1 MAAAVVAAAGCDL
14 ILGIDDG
21 IPREAGGPEAG
32 SDASLDASADAA
44 DGDAGDAATPACDTD
59 AAFGTPTLFSTLA
72 GPGADEHLR
81 LVPPSEL
88 VGVFTSVRDGGLGA
102 ADIYTAQRA
111 SIGDTWKNIAEMPG
125 VNSANADNDPSV
137 SADTLTL
144 YFARGGNILRATR
157 GTAQATFATPVVV
170 PELASG
176 SNDFAPYLVDNGST
190 LYFSSARASD
200 AGVSQL
206 YFSQPLAD
214 GGFTTVAPVTGQG
227 TAGDNRFAAVTADAL
242 VMYFAST
249 RSVGQGGHDIWVA
262 TRSSTSVPFGSPHV
276 VAEVSSPQEDDPD
289 WVSSDRCRLYIT
301 SNRSGTFKIYVA
313 TKAP

>member
-1 MAAAVVAAAGCDL
+1 MVAAAGCDL

-21 IPREAGGPEAG
+21 VPREAGGPEAA
-32 SDASLDASADAA
+32 SDASVDAPADAT
-44 DGDAGDAATPACDTD
+44 DGGAGDAAAPACDTD
-59 AAFGTPTLFSTLA
+59 AAFQTATLFSTLA
-72 GPGADEHLR
+72 GPGADQHLR

-111 SIGDTWKNIAEMPG
+111 SIGDTWKNVAEVPG
-125 VNSANADNDPSV
+125 VNGANADNDPSV
-137 SADTLTL
+137 SADMLTL
-144 YFARGGNILRATR
+144 YFARGGNIQRATR
-157 GTAQATFATPVVV
+157 LDPQSTFGTPVAV

-176 SNDFAPYLVDNGST
+176 SNDFGPYLVDDGSM

-227 TAGDNRFAAVTADAL
+227 TSGDNRFAAVTADQL

-249 RSVGQGGHDIWVA
+249 RSAGQGGHDIWVA
-262 TRSSTSVPFGSPHV
+262 TRSSTSLPFGSPHV

-289 WVSSDRCRLYIT
+289 WVSSDRCRLYFS
-301 SNRSGTFKIYVA
+301 SNRSGTYKIYVA
-313 TKAP
+313 TKTP